1 MLQDKKVI
9 AVCMAKLH
17 DTGRSEFIHRLHL
30 SAQSNDCKLLVFNSF
45 IDLNHQNAPDQGAA
59 SVYSLM
65 HFDLIDAVVVVYDS
79 FSNRA
84 IANQII
90 SDAQSQHKPVILI
103 HGEKNGCWSITSDYA
118 DAYTSMMEH
127 VIVQHGITDT
137 FFIAG
142 PRRNSESDK
151 RLACYRKA
159 LENQHLA
166 FHTGSVEHGTFQ
178 DASARKIL
186 QQLVSDGRK
195 PPQAIFCASDCM
207 AIAVCD
213 ELAQRGYRVPEDVI
227 VTGFGGV
234 PASEHVSPQLTT
246 CREDDDALAQLT
258 IQLVNEALTDD
269 AIPCQRKNTYA
280 VRYSESC
287 GCRKNACGQHRK
299 TAADLLKTIDTMQMH
314 EDHVFAQI
322 DNMLE
327 ITDMN
332 TLYTA
337 LRNCI
342 PVNSW
347 VCMNSDF
354 VASVVDSAVA
364 SRKPFSEELVVIRS
378 VHSAGTHDSSGK
390 IALRDMMPEM
400 ALRSKEDTISVIN
413 AIYTGNK
420 VCGYFIMN
428 TNDILADTHRI
439 KRISKA
445 VNIAFAVAVN
455 HFHQQNIHLH
465 IQRTALTNPISG
477 MPNLKSAVQWFKGFS
492 QHAENHRKALTFSE
506 YGLPKYRYI
515 MENYGVAAAEE
526 ALRLVAE
533 ALKAANPQNCY
544 IAHIAEDEFAVINYY
559 EDGDVISE
567 IINKATSVFF
577 SIIEGYNNRSEKE
590 YYVEVNCGCTVV
602 NPGWTGE
609 LESFIKFANGEMY
622 MNQIKSGMGNA
633 AKEQNS
639 PQKQYTAF
647 NLLLEKNLF
656 HYHFQPIVH
665 AKTGEVYA
673 FEALMRTDPMI
684 GMNPLEVLDA
694 ARQYNKL
701 YDIEKATM
709 FNIMDHYAH
718 ESAQFD
724 EHKVFINTIPGHFLK
739 DEDRQLLSER
749 YGHLMSKVVFEL
761 TEQDTVSDAELSA
774 IKELCGESSGSSIAI
789 DDYGTG
795 HSNIVNLMRYA
806 PQVIKIDRYLIE
818 EIHKNPNKQMF
829 VRSTIEFA
837 RLNQI
842 MVLAEGVETSEEMR
856 TVIDLGVDLIQ
867 GYYTGRPAPDP
878 ISAINEEIRQ
888 EILHANPLYAN
899 QIC

>member
-1 MLQDKKVI
+1 MLQNRKVI
-9 AVCMAKLH
+9 AVCMARLQ
-17 DTGRSEFIHRLHL
+17 DTGRSEYIHRLHL
-30 SAQSNDCKLLVFNSF
+30 SAQRNDCKLLVFNSF
-45 IDLNHQNAPDQGAA
+45 VDLNGQDAPNQGAA
-59 SVYSLM
+59 SVYSMM
-65 HFDLIDAVVVVYDS
+65 HFGLIDAVVVVYDS
-79 FSNRA
+79 FSNRS
-84 IANQII
+84 IADQII
-90 SDAQSQHKPVILI
+90 SDAQAQHKPVILI
-103 HGEKNGCWSITSDYA
+103 QGEKDGCWSVTSD
-118 DAYTSMMEH
+118 DSNAYTSMMEH
-127 VIVQHGITDT
+127 VIIQHGITDT

-142 PRRNSESDK
+142 PRGNAESDK
-151 RLACYRKA
+151 RIACYRRA
-159 LENQHLA
+159 LENQHLP
-166 FHTGSVEHGTFQ
+166 FHTSSVDHGGFQ
-178 DASARKIL
+178 DAPTRQII
-186 QQLVSDGRK
+186 QQLVSDGRQ
-195 PPQAIFCASDCM
+195 PPKAIFCASDCM
-207 AIAVCD
+207 AFAVCD
-213 ELAQRGYRVPEDVI
+213 ELAQHGYRVPEDVV

-234 PASEHVSPQLTT
+234 PASEHFTPQLTT
-246 CREDDDALAQLT
+246 CWENNDALAQLT
-258 IQLVNEALTDD
+258 IRLVNEALTD
-269 AIPCQRKNTYA
+269 APAPCQLQSHCT
-280 VRYSESC
+280 VRHAESC
-287 GCRKNACGQHRK
+287 GCGKTTCGQHRK
-299 TAADLLKTIDTMQMH
+299 TAADLFNTIDAMQLH

-322 DNMLE
+322 SSMLE

-332 TLYTA
+332 TLHTA

-342 PVNSW
+342 PDNSW
-347 VCMNSDF
+347 VCMNSNF
-354 VASVVDSAVA
+354 VASVVDSA
-364 SRKPFSEELVVIRS
+364 SESQTPFSEEMIVIQS
-378 VHSAGTHDSSGK
+378 IHSANNHDASGK
-390 IALRDMMPEM
+390 MALCDMLPEM
-400 ALRSKEDTISVIN
+400 ERWIMDDTVSVIN
-413 AIYTGNK
+413 AIYTGTK
-420 VCGYFIMN
+420 VCGYFVMN
-428 TNDILADTHRI
+428 TKEIPADTHRI
-439 KRISKA
+439 KRLSKA

-455 HFHQQNIHLH
+455 HFRQQNMHLH

-477 MPNLKSAVQWFKGFS
+477 MPNLKSAVQWFKCFS
-492 QHAENHRKALTFSE
+492 QQEENHRKALTFSE

-515 MENYGVAAAEE
+515 LENYGVAAAEE
-526 ALRLVAE
+526 ALRMVAE
-533 ALKAANPQNCY
+533 ALKTANPRNCY

-559 EDGDVISE
+559 EEGDVISE
-567 IINKATSVFF
+567 VINKATSVFF

-622 MNQIKSGMGNA
+622 MNQIKSGMGNTT
-633 AKEQNS
+633 KEQNS
-639 PQKQYTAF
+639 PQKQYKAF

-656 HYHFQPIVH
+656 HYHFQPIIH

-673 FEALMRTDPMI
+673 FEALMRTDPVI

-749 YGHLMSKVVFEL
+749 YGHLMSKIVFEL

-878 ISAINEEIRQ
+878 ISAIKEDIRQ

-899 QIC
+899 QVC